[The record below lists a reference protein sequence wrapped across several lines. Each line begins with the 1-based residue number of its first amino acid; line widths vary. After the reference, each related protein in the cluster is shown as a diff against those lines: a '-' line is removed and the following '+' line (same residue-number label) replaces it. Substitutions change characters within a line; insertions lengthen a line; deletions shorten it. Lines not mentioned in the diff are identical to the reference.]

1 MPDLTK
7 IINLDNLTQFFNT
20 LKTDFLDV
28 LVPTSRKINN
38 KTLTSDITLSA
49 ADVSAVPTADLGVA
63 GGVAT
68 LDSNGKVDSSQWPAS
83 VDDIIEAPTAS
94 QFPVT
99 GESNKIYV
107 ALDTNLTYRWGG
119 TAYVEISPSLA
130 LGTTHQTAG
139 FGDESAAAYAHS
151 LMVGAQG
158 QTRNPHNVTLAD
170 LGYGEATS
178 QEIAAIFS

>member
-1 MPDLTK
+1 
-7 IINLDNLTQFFNT
+7 
-20 LKTDFLDV
+20 FLDV

-38 KTLTSDITLSA
+38 KALSSDVTLSA
-49 ADVSAVPTADLGVA
+49 SDVNAVPTADLGVA

-68 LDSNGKVDSSQWPAS
+68 LDANGKVNSSQLPSS

-94 QFPVT
+94 QFPAQ

-130 LGTTHQTAG
+130 LGNTHSTAFYG
-139 FGDESAAAYAHS
+139 DFGEAAYNHS
-151 LMVGAQG
+151 LLVGAQG

>member
-38 KTLTSDITLSA
+38 IALSSDVTLSA
-49 ADVSAVPTADLGVA
+49 SDVNAVPTADLGVA

-68 LDSNGKVDSSQWPAS
+68 LDANGKVNSSQLPSS

-94 QFPVT
+94 QFPAQ

-130 LGTTHQTAG
+130 LGNTHSTAFYG
-139 FGDESAAAYAHS
+139 DFGEAAYNHS
-151 LMVGAQG
+151 LLVGAQG

-170 LGYGEATS
+170 LGYSEATS